1 MLVPLKISIAYPRS
15 DSSLDSSKLSWGIL
29 HSEYGLSQSTD
40 PSLFSNRRL
49 SDKTTVVESKAE
61 VQNKHYKTEQI
72 KEGEKNSFTARNFKS
87 WRYSLCLGAS
97 YSPIMK
103 VFLNMLSISIY
114 LWINTHEVILMYSES
129 FMIILM
135 CGGVKNHL
143 AIYSFNMIPM
153 DNI

>member
-61 VQNKHYKTEQI
+61 VQNKHHKTEQI
-72 KEGEKNSFTARNFKS
+72 KEGGKKTLLQQGTLKVEDTLSVLVHLIHQSWKSF
-87 WRYSLCLGAS
+87 W
-97 YSPIMK
+97 
-103 VFLNMLSISIY
+103 IY
-114 LWINTHEVILMYSES
+114 LYVIYIFMNQYTWSYFNVQWKFYDNFNVWRSEKPPRY
-129 FMIILM
+129 MLI
-135 CGGVKNHL
+135 
-143 AIYSFNMIPM
+143 
-153 DNI
+153 